1 MKRPGLAGRRALVG
15 TATAAVTIVLA
26 LVLGAPVSV
35 SCLLGWD
42 VAAIHYLG
50 SVWWRLPWEDAAR
63 TKRWALSEDS
73 SRAAAEAMLLGAGIA
88 SLVAVAFTLVQ
99 AGNHGSPARGLLT
112 GLAIASVVLSWTSV
126 QTVYMLRYGRL
137 YYGDPEG
144 GIDFGDD
151 APSYEDLAY
160 LSFTIGMCFQVSDTT
175 LTAKP
180 VRRLA
185 LHHALQSYI
194 FGTVIVAVTINI
206 VAGLIGT

>member
-1 MKRPGLAGRRALVG
+1 MKQPQSAGRRAVIG
-15 TATAAVTIVLA
+15 AALFVVTTIVA

-35 SCLLGWD
+35 ACLLGWD
-42 VAAIHYLG
+42 ASALHFLAV
-50 SVWWRLPWEDAAR
+50 VWVRLPWTDAA
-63 TKRWALSEDS
+63 TTGHWARSEDS
-73 SRAAAEAMLLGAGIA
+73 SRAAAEAMLLGSGIA

-99 AGNHGSPARGLLT
+99 AGNHGSPGRGLLT
-112 GLAIASVVLSWTSV
+112 ALAIASVVLSWTSV

-144 GIDFGDD
+144 GIDFSGEPP
-151 APSYEDLAY
+151 AYEDLAY
-160 LSFTIGMCFQVSDTT
+160 LAFTIGMCFQVSDTT
-175 LTAKP
+175 LAAKP

-185 LHHALQSYI
+185 LHHALQSYV